1 LKALNL
7 GINSFSD
14 KLAENQ
20 LSKFSKPEFLS
31 KSKNFNDVL
40 RKSEESKEK
49 DKNKFENKDVHFEKL
64 SNKLSGQI
72 KTGTSENKD
81 LLALLGKDQDLL
93 GGALALEKNFDF
105 INSEKLNPD
114 QKSQKLVQD
123 KNLGKDMGLAKLGA
137 NSIDELTS
145 KDESKFD
152 VSKLNDKSKL
162 KLDESFKALEKPQAI
177 DLNSIQKTAA
187 EKLTEKNSKLGLN
200 TSDLKS
206 KNDLLIKNTL
216 RSKNIESKS
225 KLGNL
230 KASKLY
236 EKQQPAEI
244 SKAEVK
250 PQVNDSKVA
259 STGNVKSKFIKPILI
274 QKMNSDT
281 LKNDLSSTMTADI
294 DAELESNEVVTK
306 DFAKVM
312 DLKGQ
317 FKSEGIED
325 IIKNAQFLANK
336 GGGEMKLLLNPKGLG
351 AVRLKVFM
359 EENQLKVEMSTETKE
374 AQEIIESTLGDLRKA
389 LADGQL
395 DVESITIENFEKL
408 AEFAADQDAEKQ
420 NQFAKDFLSEFR
432 HNNDKFR
439 DGLVDF
445 PAVKRR
451 QSQILEQ
458 PTINSKKSVNPA
470 RKLDLVA

>member
-1 LKALNL
+1 MKTLNL

-40 RKSEESKEK
+40 KKSEESKEK
-49 DKNKFENKDVHFEKL
+49 DKNKFENKDIHFEKL
-64 SNKLSGQI
+64 TSKLSGQI
-72 KTGTSENKD
+72 KSGTSENKD
-81 LLALLGKDQDLL
+81 LLASLGKDQDLL
-93 GGALALEKNFDF
+93 GGALAFDKSFDF
-105 INSEKLNPD
+105 INVEKLNPD
-114 QKSQKLVQD
+114 QKSQQIVQD
-123 KNLGKDMGLAKLGA
+123 KNLGKNLDLAKL
-137 NSIDELTS
+137 SSVEELVS
-145 KDESKFD
+145 KDDNKLD
-152 VSKLNDKSKL
+152 ISKLNDKSKI
-162 KLDESFKALEKPQAI
+162 KLDENFKQLDKPQAI
-177 DLNSIQKTAA
+177 DLNNLQKTAA
-187 EKLTEKNSKLGLN
+187 DKLTEKNTKLGLN
-200 TSDLKS
+200 TNDLKS

-216 RSKNIESKS
+216 RSKNIENKG

-230 KASKLY
+230 KAAMLY
-236 EKQQPAEI
+236 EKQQPVEAN
-244 SKAEVK
+244 KAEMK
-250 PQVNDSKVA
+250 SQLMDSKVA
-259 STGNVKSKFIKPILI
+259 SSENIKSKFIKPVAI

-281 LKNDLSSTMTADI
+281 LKNNLMSTTTTDVEQQM
-294 DAELESNEVVTK
+294 ESNEVIGK

-359 EENQLKVEMSTETKE
+359 EQNQLKVEMSTETKE
-374 AQEIIESTLGDLRKA
+374 AQEIIESTLGDLKKA

-395 DVESITIENFEKL
+395 DVESITIENFEEL
-408 AEFAADQDAEKQ
+408 AEFAAEDDAQKQ

-432 HNNDKFR
+432 HNNNKFR
-439 DGLVDF
+439 SGLVDSS
-445 PAVKRR
+445 AVKRR

-458 PTINSKKSVNPA
+458 PTISSTKSVNSQ